1 MDVSTSESLVCI
13 GIFDGVHLGH
23 QALVTSA
30 KTAATQAGLSLTVCT
45 FDPHPNAIVRPGYAP
60 KSISDLAHRK
70 ELLTQCGV
78 DHVEVVSF
86 TPELANLAPL
96 EFSRDFLRDRLG
108 AQIVWVGENF
118 TYGRN
123 GSGDAKTLTENG
135 IELDFSVQI
144 FDLVQSDG
152 TISSTRIRELVGSGK
167 VHLAAEM
174 LGRNFILSGTVVRG
188 DQRGRELG
196 YPTANL
202 DWDDQLLVPADGVY
216 AGYVIVSGDRLPAA
230 ISVGTNPQFQGRS
243 QRVEAYVLDRTD
255 LELYGARVGVEFAEF
270 IRSQEVFGSL
280 DDYLVQIAV
289 DVATV
294 SELLPPEPA

>member
-1 MDVSTSESLVCI
+1 MNVSTSKSLVCI

-23 QALVTSA
+23 QALVTAA
-30 KTAATQAGLSLTVCT
+30 KRAATKAGLGLTVCT
-45 FDPHPNAIVRPGYAP
+45 FDPHPNAVVRPGHAP
-60 KSISDLAHRK
+60 KLISNLAHRK
-70 ELLTQCGV
+70 ELLTQIGV
-78 DHVEVVSF
+78 DYIEVVSF
-86 TPELANLAPL
+86 TPELANLTPL

-108 AQIVWVGENF
+108 AQIVWVGANF

-123 GSGDAKTLTENG
+123 GSGDASTLTENG
-135 IELDFSVQI
+135 IELGFSVKI

-174 LGRNFILSGTVVRG
+174 LGRNFILSGEVVRG
-188 DQRGRELG
+188 DRRGHELG

-243 QRVEAYVLDRTD
+243 QRVEAYVLNRTD

-270 IRSQEVFGSL
+270 IRPQEVFGSL
-280 DDYLVQIAV
+280 DDYLVQIGV
-289 DVATV
+289 DVARV
-294 SELLPPEPA
+294 SELLRPEPA